1 MNIADGAKTIA
12 NTKTSPPICAAFIR
26 RVRAMD
32 GFAAGSA
39 SGCVASATLCLIIAF
54 SGAGDASGWAALVWA
69 ATTIGALGAY
79 ILVRG
84 LSAQATS
91 SDDSARASNER
102 RHAEAPEARPWTA
115 AAPELTGWAAGKE
128 RGYDLQSRAK
138 RQSSFVQ
145 DVSGYH
151 WRTGADQ

>member
-1 MNIADGAKTIA
+1 MSIADGAKTIA
-12 NTKTSPPICAAFIR
+12 STKTITHICAAFIR

-32 GFAAGSA
+32 RFAAGSA
-39 SGCVASATLCLIIAF
+39 SGCLASATLCLIIAF
-54 SGAGDASGWAALVWA
+54 SGARDASGWAALVWA

-84 LSAQATS
+84 LSAQAIS

-102 RHAEAPEARPWTA
+102 RHAGAPGARPWT